1 VDLADEVDLEGGVMP
16 ENPVEGR
23 DGRERLRDLSGEQIG
38 DLVELGEVHGGG
50 SIEEIEVHG
59 GDRRALQRGTRIP
72 DENRLQLDRC
82 EGVSNFDQTGCG
94 VHELTLART
103 GGTCQLPGS
112 ALVRRSQG

>member
-1 VDLADEVDLEGGVMP
+1 MP

-23 DGRERLRDLSGEQIG
+23 DGREGLRDFSCEQIG

-72 DENRLQLDRC
+72 DENRFNWT
-82 EGVSNFDQTGCG
+82 V
-94 VHELTLART
+94 AKA
-103 GGTCQLPGS
+103 S
-112 ALVRRSQG
+112 AISTRLGAASMN